1 VPPRPTDVRGRTEP
15 AELRYRRIRWLA
27 AAGYAVAFAVSVAV
41 YGVPLFRVSVV
52 VWTLGAFGV
61 HCIGR
66 GWRLFGRALLDWV
79 PFCAVMIC
87 YDLSRGAADRF
98 GQPVHVTWP
107 AAADRWLFGAVPTVW
122 LQERLHRP
130 GAVHWYDILASLT
143 YFSFFLA
150 VPVVMAVLWI
160 RNRPLWRLFTAN
172 VVAVS
177 LAALVTYV
185 VFPEAPPWYAARE
198 GAIGSVARISSLGWS
213 DLGLRAASDLI
224 TQGQALSNDV
234 AAMPSLH
241 VAYTMLVALFF
252 LRRVPRW
259 GRPLLLAYPV
269 AMGLTL
275 VYTGEHYV
283 VDVVAGIGYVVLVDA
298 AVSAVASAAATRRA
312 GRARAHPVQPVGA
325 VAAVM
330 SASRVR

>member
-1 VPPRPTDVRGRTEP
+1 MSLWPIADRGRTDPVEP
-15 AELRYRRIRWLA
+15 RYRRIRWLA
-27 AAGYAVAFAVSVAV
+27 AAGYAVAFAVSAV
-41 YGVPLFRVSVV
+41 VDGVPLFRMSVV
-52 VWTLGAFGV
+52 LWTLGAFGV
-61 HCIGR
+61 YCIGR

-87 YDLSRGAADRF
+87 YDLSRGAADKF

-107 AAADRWLFGAVPTVW
+107 AAADQRLFGTVPTVW
-122 LQERLHRP
+122 LQHRFHSP
-130 GAVHWYDILASLT
+130 GVVHWYDIAASLT
-143 YFSFFLA
+143 YFSFFLT

-160 RNRPLWRLFTAN
+160 RNRALWRRFTAN
-172 VVAVS
+172 VVVVS
-177 LAALVTYV
+177 LAALATYV
-185 VFPEAPPWYAARE
+185 AFPEAPPWYAARE
-198 GAIGSVARISSLGWS
+198 GAIGSVQRISSLGWS

-224 TQGQALSNDV
+224 TQGQAISNDV

-259 GRPLLLAYPV
+259 ARPLLLAYPV

-283 VDVVAGIGYVVLVDA
+283 VDLVAGIGYVILIDA
-298 AVSAVASAAATRRA
+298 AVSAVAAATTARRA
-312 GRARAHPVQPVGA
+312 GRTASHPVHPVGA
-325 VAAVM
+325 VAAAV
-330 SASRVR
+330 SSGSP